1 MRCKGSLSEKEGDYS
16 RMIHEVINCLISW
29 CLLFGMRPLEELIKR
44 KLMETKICKI
54 VDRNSVLEALKN
66 EDVLDVQLTVV
77 EVPTAIQEIS
87 DCHNYLKINNH
98 EIQNLTMNSIKYN
111 MFDPLFK
118 EATDLGRTS
127 TQPYVTGLKVSL
139 GIKAGKMF
147 LVFQPVY
154 LSKSTDVLNEPNR
167 YYVHE
172 GLPYYYKGDLDG
184 FVPAKAE
191 DLAALVCYHD
201 TIQIKHLGDLDFK
214 SFNDRIDSKAVIIPF
229 QVIFSLIYDNED
241 NTDVFLFNAVVKRVI
256 NGTNQVNHTVLIGA
270 NNDEVNEVKGIHG
283 GLFTG
288 KYANRSHLCPPCSYV
303 DTLVIERP
311 GPTICAL

>member
-1 MRCKGSLSEKEGDYS
+1 MGTE
-16 RMIHEVINCLISW
+16 
-29 CLLFGMRPLEELIKR
+29 
-44 KLMETKICKI
+44 ICKI
-54 VDRNSVLEALKN
+54 VSKNSALAALKN
-66 EDVLDVQLTVV
+66 EDLLDVQLTVV

-87 DCHNYLKINNH
+87 DCHKYLKINNH
-98 EIQNLTMNSIKYN
+98 EIQNLTVDSIQYN
-111 MFDPLFK
+111 TFDSLFK
-118 EATDLGRTS
+118 EATNLRGTS
-127 TQPYVTGLKVSL
+127 TQSYITGLKVSL
-139 GIKAGKMF
+139 GIKAGNMF

-172 GLPYYYKGDLDG
+172 GLHYYYKGDSDG

-191 DLAALVCYHD
+191 DLTALVCYHD
-201 TIQIKHLGDLDFK
+201 TIQIKHLESVDFK
-214 SFNDRIDSKAVIIPF
+214 PFNDRTDSKAVIIPF
-229 QVIFSLIYDNED
+229 QVIFSLIYDNEN

-256 NGTNQVNHTVLIGA
+256 SGTNQVNHTVLIGA
-270 NNDEVNEVKGIHG
+270 NNDEAKGIHG

-311 GPTICAL
+311 GPTICTL